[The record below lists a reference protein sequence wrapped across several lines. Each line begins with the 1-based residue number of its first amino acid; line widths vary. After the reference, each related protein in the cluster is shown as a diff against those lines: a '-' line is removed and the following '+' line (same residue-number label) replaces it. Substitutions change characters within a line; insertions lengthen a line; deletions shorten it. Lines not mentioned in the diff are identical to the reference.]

1 MKKTT
6 YALIAAIVL
15 LIIGA
20 AVSPVLIV
28 QAQKRNPNMT
38 VMSRE
43 EWNKERKE
51 KARHHAASDTIYV
64 SQSDEQADT
73 IVIAGVPDSELP
85 D

>member
-6 YALIAAIVL
+6 YALL
-15 LIIGA
+15 A
-20 AVSPVLIV
+20 AVGLILLLAVIAPFAYKWV
-28 QAQKRNPNMT
+28 QESNPNMT

-51 KARHHAASDTIYV
+51 KARQHAASDTIYV
-64 SQSDEQADT
+64 SQTDEQADT
-73 IVIAGVPDSELP
+73 IVITGVPDSELP